1 MATHGSVGEFAPG
14 KETWLSYAERLEQ
27 YFLANDVQAQEKKRA
42 ILLSVCGA
50 STYQLIRNLVSPQK
64 PSEKTFDEL
73 VKLVQEHHQP
83 PPSVTV
89 QQFAFHSR
97 TRKEGESIANFVAH
111 LRELSEHCQ
120 FGDTLNDMLRD
131 RLICGCNDDR
141 LQRLLLAKPPPLTFD
156 KAFTIAQAHESA
168 ERSAKDLL
176 RPDSSQ
182 VNSLKGQRDPNFSRD
197 RAVSI
202 ECYRCLGAH
211 SPAVWRFKDVA
222 CSFCKKTGHI
232 ARACRSK
239 RGPVQKDTHKSTHTT
254 RRKNLRDT
262 PKRVHQITDSEA
274 DHSPNESMYTLF
286 NMNTNRVKPI
296 QVTVNVNGVDI
307 TMEVDTGAS
316 VSIISESTYRKYWEK
331 GQAPPIVPSSIN
343 LKTYTGEQLSIK
355 GVINVTVKYENQC
368 HSLQL
373 TVVKGSGPSLLGRD
387 WLLKIKLNWEKLHLN
402 YLQPKALKLEDVLN
416 RHNVLFKD
424 ELGLVQSTQAKLHV
438 DPQSQPKYFRPRP
451 IPYALRGKV
460 EQELERLEK
469 AGIIEPVE
477 FSEWA
482 APVVPVIK
490 RDGTVRICGDYKL
503 TVNQAAKLDTY
514 PLPKVDDLFSQLAG
528 GKKFTKLDL
537 AHAYQQI
544 ALEPDSK
551 QYLTINTH
559 KGLYQYT
566 RLPFGV
572 HSAPAIFQ
580 RTIEGILRGVK
591 NVAVYIDD
599 ILITGVSEEEHLQT
613 LDKVLSRL
621 KAEGMRLKRDKCA
634 FMLPKVEYLGHVITA
649 KGLHP
654 AEDKIRAILKAPAP
668 HNVAQLRLVQLST
681 LLAPLYTL
689 LQKNKKWFWG
699 TDQKKAFSDIKEI
712 LTSPKLLVHYVLRKS

>member
-42 ILLSVCGA
+42 ILFSVCGA

-83 PPSVTV
+83 PPSVTI
-89 QQFAFHSR
+89 QQFSFHSR

-131 RLICGCNDDR
+131 RLICGFNDDCV
-141 LQRLLLAKPPPLTFD
+141 QRLLLAKPPPLTFD

-182 VNSLKGQRDPNFSRD
+182 VNSLKGRRDPNFSRD

-211 SPAVWRFKDVA
+211 SPAVCRFKDVA

-239 RGPVQKDTHKSTHTT
+239 RGPVQKDTHKSTYTT
-254 RRKNLRDT
+254 RRKNLRDM
-262 PKRVHQITDSEA
+262 PKRAHQITDSEA
-274 DHSPNESMYTLF
+274 DHFPNESTYTLF

-331 GQAPPIVPSSIN
+331 GQAPPIVPSRTN

-387 WLLKIKLNWEKLHLN
+387 WLLKIKRNWEKLHLN

-416 RHNVLFKD
+416 RHNDLFKD
-424 ELGLVQSTQAKLHV
+424 ELGLVQST
-438 DPQSQPKYFRPRP
+438 
-451 IPYALRGKV
+451 
-460 EQELERLEK
+460 
-469 AGIIEPVE
+469 
-477 FSEWA
+477 
-482 APVVPVIK
+482 
-490 RDGTVRICGDYKL
+490 
-503 TVNQAAKLDTY
+503 
-514 PLPKVDDLFSQLAG
+514 
-528 GKKFTKLDL
+528 
-537 AHAYQQI
+537 
-544 ALEPDSK
+544 
-551 QYLTINTH
+551 
-559 KGLYQYT
+559 
-566 RLPFGV
+566 
-572 HSAPAIFQ
+572 
-580 RTIEGILRGVK
+580 
-591 NVAVYIDD
+591 
-599 ILITGVSEEEHLQT
+599 
-613 LDKVLSRL
+613 
-621 KAEGMRLKRDKCA
+621 
-634 FMLPKVEYLGHVITA
+634 
-649 KGLHP
+649 
-654 AEDKIRAILKAPAP
+654 
-668 HNVAQLRLVQLST
+668 
-681 LLAPLYTL
+681 
-689 LQKNKKWFWG
+689 
-699 TDQKKAFSDIKEI
+699 
-712 LTSPKLLVHYVLRKS
+712 

>member
-89 QQFAFHSR
+89 QRFAFHSR

-141 LQRLLLAKPPPLTFD
+141 LQRLLLQKPSPLTID

-182 VNSLKGQRDPNFSRD
+182 VNSLKGRRDPNFSRD

-211 SPAVWRFKDVA
+211 SPAVCRFKNVA

-262 PKRVHQITDSEA
+262 PKRAHQITDSEA
-274 DHSPNESMYTLF
+274 DHSPNESTYTLF

-331 GQAPPIVPSSIN
+331 GQAPPIVPSSTN
-343 LKTYTGEQLSIK
+343 LKTYT
-355 GVINVTVKYENQC
+355 
-368 HSLQL
+368 L

-514 PLPKVDDLFSQLAG
+514 PLPRWMISSLNWLE
-528 GKKFTKLDL
+528 GK
-537 AHAYQQI
+537 
-544 ALEPDSK
+544 S
-551 QYLTINTH
+551 
-559 KGLYQYT
+559 
-566 RLPFGV
+566 
-572 HSAPAIFQ
+572 
-580 RTIEGILRGVK
+580 
-591 NVAVYIDD
+591 
-599 ILITGVSEEEHLQT
+599 VSEEEHLQT

-621 KAEGMRLKRDKCA
+621 KAEGMRLKRDKYA

-654 AEDKIRAILKAPAP
+654 
-668 HNVAQLRLVQLST
+668 S
-681 LLAPLYTL
+681 
-689 LQKNKKWFWG
+689 
-699 TDQKKAFSDIKEI
+699 
-712 LTSPKLLVHYVLRKS
+712 